1 MLFRKNIDRYCEY
14 CQHAGNAGENRMICA
29 KRGIVSPH
37 DQCRSFTYDPLKRT
51 PKRAKAPDFA
61 ALSDRDYSL

>member
-1 MLFRKNIDRYCEY
+1 MLFRKNIDRHCEY
-14 CQHAGNAGENRMICA
+14 CQYAGHAGENRMICA

-37 DQCRSFTYDPLKRT
+37 DHCRSFAYDPLKRI

-61 ALSDRDYSL
+61 ALNERDYSL